1 MNLKIKKIRKLNGGR
16 YKIELDELESL
27 ILYEDVIL
35 NNNIL
40 YKKDLTLEQIKNLNK
55 ENEYY
60 ELYNKALKYVLTKMR
75 SIYEVDKYLE
85 KLEVKEN
92 SRKEIINKLKDIN
105 LLNDKVYASAFI
117 SDKIYLSNDGPL
129 KIKNDLLNK
138 QVDESIIDEELSK
151 YDLDIF
157 EEKIKKII
165 SKKKNNKYS
174 NYVFK
179 QKMLRY
185 FVNLGYDSNF
195 VIPLLENV
203 ESDTSNLL
211 QKEYDNLYRKLSR
224 KYSEK
229 KLDYEIRARLYR
241 KGFSVDEIN
250 TIIKE

>member
-1 MNLKIKKIRKLNGGR
+1 MIKKISKLTNGR

-75 SIYEVDKYLE
+75 SIYEVDNYLT
-85 KLEVKEN
+85 KLEVKEKTK
-92 SRKEIINKLKDIN
+92 KEIINKLKDIN
-105 LLNDKVYASAFI
+105 LLNDKVYANAFI
-117 SDKIYLSNDGPL
+117 SDKIHLSNDGPL
-129 KIKNDLLNK
+129 KIKKDLLNK

-165 SKKKNNKYS
+165 SKRKNNKYS

-179 QKMLRY
+179 QKMLGY

-203 ESDTSNLL
+203 ESDTTELI
-211 QKEYDNLYRKLSR
+211 QKEYNTLYRKLSK
-224 KYSEK
+224 KYSDK
-229 KLDYEIRARLYR
+229 KLDYEIKSRLYK
-241 KGFSVDEIN
+241 KGFSMDEIN
-250 TIIKE
+250 AIIKE